1 MIKSLFGTWYKKL
14 VRTKDPVTS
23 HEAAKAID
31 TSKMEQAVLE
41 VIKGFP
47 EGCISDEVLEK
58 FPGAPY
64 SSITARYK
72 ALYEKGLIEI
82 TGVRVAKSG
91 RHQRVMRAI

>member
-14 VRTKDPVTS
+14 VRKEDPVTS

-31 TSKMEQAVLE
+31 TPMMEQLVLE
-41 VIKGFP
+41 AIKSFP

-64 SSITARYK
+64 STVTARYK

-82 TGVRVAKSG
+82 TGVRKARSG
-91 RHQRVMRAI
+91 RNQRVMKAI